1 MEKCLTGSMEF
12 NKVRQRLNQPVKFT
26 RRQFFAAGGVALA
39 GAGYGIGYEPRNLQ
53 VTNTQIPVDSKTFK
67 HPLKVLLLA
76 DLHESL
82 LTPLDLIADAVDL
95 GLAQK
100 PDLILLPGDFIT
112 GKRDNFI
119 EYGKVLG
126 RLALA
131 SPTFATLGNHDGGG
145 WASEHGGYS
154 DSLRVQA
161 FLEGCGITT
170 LKNDNRKVDVN
181 GQTVM
186 VVGIDDPWS
195 GTVDPG
201 KAFKD
206 VNKADYPVIVASHN
220 PDSKELLGA
229 NQWDLMCSGHT
240 HGGQGISAFAP
251 VHDKRFVEGLC
262 KNDKGPIYVT
272 RGIGSFLGIRINCPP
287 EIAILDCVP
296 A

>member
-1 MEKCLTGSMEF
+1 
-12 NKVRQRLNQPVKFT
+12 
-26 RRQFFAAGGVALA
+26 
-39 GAGYGIGYEPRNLQ
+39 
-53 VTNTQIPVDSKTFK
+53 VDSKRLK
-67 HPLKVLLLA
+67 HPLRVLLLA

-112 GKRDNFI
+112 GKRDNFT

-126 RLALA
+126 RLAKY
-131 SPTFATLGNHDGGG
+131 SPTFATFGNHDGGV
-145 WASEHGGYS
+145 WASQHGGYS
-154 DSLRVQA
+154 DSLTVQA
-161 FLEGCGITT
+161 FLEDCGITT
-170 LKNDNRKVDVN
+170 LKNENRKVHLT

-186 VVGIDDPWS
+186 LVGIDDPWS
-195 GTVDPG
+195 GTVNPV

-206 VNKADYPVIVASHN
+206 VSKAEYAVIVASHN
-220 PDSKELLGA
+220 PDSKELLGE

-251 VHDKRFVEGLC
+251 VNDKRFVEGLC
-262 KNDKGPIYVT
+262 RYEQGPIYVT

-287 EIAILDCVP
+287 EVAILDLVP
-296 A
+296 S